1 VKAVGTFRVLFVD
14 DEIDFL
20 ETLIKRMQKRHVEAF
35 GVKSG
40 EEALA
45 WLTEQPAD
53 VVVLDVRMP
62 GMDGI
67 QTLRAIKSA
76 HPLLEVIMLTGHASL
91 EIAKE
96 GMQLGAFDYLMKP
109 IDLDELLYKLEDA
122 YKKKTLQQQK
132 IKTIEE
138 VIGTRK

>member
-1 VKAVGTFRVLFVD
+1 MSDFRVLFVD
-14 DEIDFL
+14 DEADFR
-20 ETLIKRMQKRHVEAF
+20 ETLIKRMQKRNLEAS
-35 GVKSG
+35 GARSG

-45 WLTEQPAD
+45 WLQQNPAD

-67 QTLRAIKSA
+67 QTLRAIKRD
-76 HPLLEVIMLTGHASL
+76 HPLLEVILLTGHANL

-122 YKKKTLQQQK
+122 YQKKSIQQHK
-132 IKTIEE
+132 IKNIEG
-138 VIGTRK
+138 VIESRK